1 MNLLIVD
8 DSKIMRQMI
17 HEICKQLKGIQ
28 VVGTASDGKEAVVS
42 YQRLKTEL
50 VTMDLTMPN
59 LDGIGAIKQLIKINP
74 KVKILVISALSDQ
87 ETALESI
94 SEGAKG
100 FLYKPFSK
108 EELLEA
114 ILGILN

>member
-1 MNLLIVD
+1 MNMMIVD

-17 HEICKQLKGIQ
+17 HEVCKQFNGITIVAMAGDGQ
-28 VVGTASDGKEAVVS
+28 EAITAFKRVRPEII
-42 YQRLKTEL
+42 
-50 VTMDLTMPN
+50 TMDLTMPN
-59 LDGIGAIKQLIKINP
+59 LDGVGAIKQIMKLDP

-108 EELLEA
+108 EELTEA

>member
-1 MNLLIVD
+1 MNMMIVD

-17 HEICKQLKGIQ
+17 NEICKQLNGVK
-28 VVGTASDGKEAVVS
+28 VVSTASDGNEAIAS
-42 YQRLKTEL
+42 YKRLRPEL
-50 VTMDLTMPN
+50 ITMDLTMPN
-59 LDGIGAIKQLIKINP
+59 LDGVGAIKELIKLNP
-74 KVKILVISALSDQ
+74 NVKILVISALSDY

-94 SEGAKG
+94 SEGAQG
-100 FLYKPFSK
+100 FIYKPFSK